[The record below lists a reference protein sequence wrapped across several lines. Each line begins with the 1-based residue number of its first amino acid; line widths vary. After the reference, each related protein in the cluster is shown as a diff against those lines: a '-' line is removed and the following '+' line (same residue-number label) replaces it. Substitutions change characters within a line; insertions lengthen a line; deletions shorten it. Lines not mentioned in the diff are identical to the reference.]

1 MSFHVIFVALSLNVV
16 VLNQLYLYYK
26 KKEEL
31 NSTVAFLVCLLVTV
45 LPNAEDFNAILGLCT
60 GSVMIIYLG
69 SFVYSRL
76 ASWRKHANK
85 P

>member
-31 NSTVAFLVCLLVTV
+31 NATVAFLVCLLVTV
-45 LPNAEDFNAILGLCT
+45 LPSAQDFHGVFGLITGAI
-60 GSVMIIYLG
+60 VIVYLG

-76 ASWRKHANK
+76 DPKRRTAK
-85 P
+85 

>member
-16 VLNQLYLYYK
+16 VLNQLYLLYK

-45 LPNAEDFNAILGLCT
+45 LPNAENL
-60 GSVMIIYLG
+60 
-69 SFVYSRL
+69 
-76 ASWRKHANK
+76 
-85 P
+85 

>member
-1 MSFHVIFVALSLNVV
+1 MPIHLLFVALSLNVV

-31 NSTVAFLVCLLVTV
+31 NATVAFLVCLLVSV
-45 LPNAEDFNAILGLCT
+45 LPSAQDFNAMLGLVT
-60 GSVMIIYLG
+60 GALVIVYLG

-76 ASWRKHANK
+76 APKRRTAK
-85 P
+85 